1 MASASANSIGY
12 TAPSG
17 YAAAASSRSSVRV
30 APEPVAILRSVYN
43 APTETDS
50 SFDFAF
56 ETENGISQEAVG
68 EMRTIGDEEVVVMRG
83 SYQYTDA
90 NGDLVEVSWT
100 ADENGYNAESNILP
114 VAPAIPFPEQA
125 EAVARQIEFAQ
136 QQREAAASTNSYTVQ
151 EAPAQPTYTYSR
163 YL

>member
-1 MASASANSIGY
+1 MAADSVRYA
-12 TAPSG
+12 APSG
-17 YAAAASSRSSVRV
+17 YAAAASSQSSVRA
-30 APEPVAILRSVYN
+30 APKPIGIVRSVYN
-43 APTETDS
+43 APTAES
-50 SFDFAF
+50 QAYDFGY
-56 ETENGISQEAVG
+56 ETENGIQASSVG
-68 EMRTIGDEEVVVMRG
+68 ELRTIGDEQVIVMRG

-100 ADENGYNAESNILP
+100 ADENGYNAESSILP
-114 VAPAIPFPEQA
+114 VAPEIPFPEQR

-136 QQREAAASTNSYTVQ
+136 QQREAAASTNSYSVQ